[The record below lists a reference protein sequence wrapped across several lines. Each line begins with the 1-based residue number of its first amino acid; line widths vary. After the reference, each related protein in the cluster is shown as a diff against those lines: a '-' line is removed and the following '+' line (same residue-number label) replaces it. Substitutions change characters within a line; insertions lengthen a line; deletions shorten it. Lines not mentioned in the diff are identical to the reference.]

1 MSATPGVKLTKV
13 LTDGD
18 LRHLVTAGARHS
30 PICAI
35 PMAPAAN
42 ELELWNRL
50 APLLVSQF
58 FSWHADQA
66 RGRLALFIENKAQLK
81 TMICALYVA
90 VTKAME
96 GGGLPACDPCGNP
109 DYYQL
114 SNATLADLQTT
125 SDETPYGA
133 AIRQDWTVPFNV
145 ACAWLMQRGVHL
157 TTGDMG
163 ANLRQAQSRVYSDSG
178 AYCMIMST
186 SALAE
191 GVNMIRLNT
200 LVIALVQTTRSSF
213 LTVTKVKQILGRL
226 DREDRGGVAYIP
238 GPDVLKES
246 GDDILP
252 ANILIDI
259 GGRSTSLTAF
269 AHLVSFWDIDLL
281 PTLSKFLTKDD
292 MGATLGQPALQVRLW
307 QELKEYPGRGL
318 VPYCTRRCI
327 HAYPSIVV
335 RRKKE
340 LASVTTM
347 ARLVRFLSIG
357 TWFPVHVFAYGPEA
371 VAVLVGLP
379 PALCILLPILLS
391 RKPKEYTVRAIE
403 RSRNLRLRLYLSA
416 RLKEIEDDTSVM
428 SLYNRIANVLA
439 KLRQDT
445 LHPKGDA
452 KVAGYTFAVNAYSSL
467 VCAAQILYA
476 LDFVQC
482 TQDLDRMASIW
493 STYVE
498 EFRNAL
504 MMFDYIVGIVSE
516 DIVLPVLHAQAQ
528 YWRRSPFRRTV
539 GNDMFTSFR
548 DAESAFSA
556 AYDAPSDFLH
566 GYKVT
571 PTGRHVVDGPIVPIL
586 PDRLVEN
593 HMLVVMCMAA
603 KCLVR
608 YMKTDAENSFGQAR
622 TVMASSV
629 TRKYPDKVMIT
640 QLEPYLT
647 VSAAAPTR
655 ASAAAAG
662 LPDDTIV
669 RGVERYLDVDW

>member
-1 MSATPGVKLTKV
+1 
-13 LTDGD
+13 
-18 LRHLVTAGARHS
+18 
-30 PICAI
+30 
-35 PMAPAAN
+35 
-42 ELELWNRL
+42 
-50 APLLVSQF
+50 
-58 FSWHADQA
+58 
-66 RGRLALFIENKAQLK
+66 LALFIENKAQLK
-81 TMICALYVA
+81 TVMCALYIA
-90 VTKAME
+90 VIRAIE
-96 GGGLPACDPCGNP
+96 AGGMPACDPCGNP

-114 SNATLADLQTT
+114 SNATLADLQTA

-163 ANLRQAQSRVYSDSG
+163 ANLRRAQSRVYSDSG
-178 AYCMIMST
+178 AYCMVMST

-200 LVIALVQTTRSSF
+200 LVVALVQTTRSNL

-238 GPDVLKES
+238 GPDALKES
-246 GDDILP
+246 GDDVLP

-259 GGRSTSLTAF
+259 GGRSTSLAAF
-269 AHLVSFWDIDLL
+269 ARLTSFWDIDIL
-281 PTLSKFLTKDD
+281 PTVSKFMTEDD
-292 MGATLGQPALQVRLW
+292 MGATLGQPAMQVRLW

-318 VPYCTRRCI
+318 VPYCTRRRI
-327 HAYPSIVV
+327 HAYPSIVI
-335 RRKKE
+335 RKKKD

-347 ARLVRFLSIG
+347 ARLVRFMSVG
-357 TWFPVHVFAYGPEA
+357 TWFPIHAFAYGPEA

-403 RSRNLRLRLYLSA
+403 GSRNQRLRQYLAA
-416 RLKEIEDDTSVM
+416 RMVEIGEDAPVM
-428 SLYNRIANVLA
+428 ALYNRIANVLA
-439 KLRQDT
+439 KLREDT

-452 KVAGYTFAVNAYSSL
+452 KVAGYTFTVNAYSSS

-498 EFRNAL
+498 EFRNVL
-504 MMFDYIVGIVSE
+504 MMFDYVVGIMSE

-528 YWRRSPFRRTV
+528 YWRRSPFRRV
-539 GNDMFTSFR
+539 GGNDMFTSFR

-566 GYKVT
+566 GYSV
-571 PTGRHVVDGPIVPIL
+571 PVTGRHVVDGSVVNIL

-593 HMLVVMCMAA
+593 HMLVVMCTAA

-608 YMKTDAENSFGQAR
+608 YTKTDAENSFGQAR
-622 TVMASSV
+622 AVMASSV
-629 TRKYPDKVMIT
+629 TRKYPDKVTIT

-647 VSAAAPTR
+647 VSPEVPTR
-655 ASAAAAG
+655 AAAIAAG
-662 LPDDTIV
+662 LPDDTTV
-669 RGVERYLDVDW
+669 RGVERYMGVDWWGRLPVTPFGPWDESVRTLRASIEARTIANRQAYEQRAADAGGDRGPNTG